1 LVVNNPPPRTSIFVD
16 DDSKETDVNTTAVN
30 MLFTSDS
37 IDSAKS
43 VTPQK
48 AVARN
53 AELEELGVLF
63 RDYHKTIFS
72 VKVALPLSTRSQ
84 RLNLRFQNLIKICS

>member
-1 LVVNNPPPRTSIFVD
+1 MTTTDTL
-16 DDSKETDVNTTAVN
+16 SK
-30 MLFTSDS
+30 SDL

-43 VTPQK
+43 EMPHKTIAGN
-48 AVARN
+48 AVLK
-53 AELEELGVLF
+53 EPGVLF

-72 VKVALPLSTRSQ
+72 AKAAFLLSTRSQ